1 MHNAR
6 SGIKTCHATKSSRKI
21 LSSIHQGL
29 SSCEPETMSKDGPR
43 LRKELSSGEKR
54 GTPRFE
60 ELELDLSA
68 RPDPEL
74 PEEGCVVLG

>member
-1 MHNAR
+1 
-6 SGIKTCHATKSSRKI
+6 
-21 LSSIHQGL
+21 
-29 SSCEPETMSKDGPR
+29 MSKDGPR